1 MTAMSDTNMPYA
13 ERPVNPPGTKLQIP
27 ARAKGTKAQPVS
39 NLRNDSNLF
48 MVPSGII
55 LATVM
60 IAPLL
65 FAIYLSFFNY
75 FLGQE
80 KSFIGLA
87 NYGNLLMEGR
97 FWKSLGTTLYIVF
110 ASVAL
115 EFCSGLLI
123 AYGLYNLSK
132 GGRIFNVL
140 IMLPNIITP
149 VVSGVFLRW
158 IFVPEWGLV
167 DVTLNL
173 FGATGPDFLGNAF
186 WARITIILADMWQYT
201 PFMVLVLFA
210 GLNSVDRSQI
220 EAAQIDGIGTFPILT
235 RIMVPNIK
243 PLIVF
248 VLAIRLMDSFRFFD
262 QIFILTAGGPGTA
275 TETLTMYTYALGFNL
290 LSIGAASALGVMT
303 LLIELGLVL
312 LMIRAVYRK
321 EKGAF

>member
-1 MTAMSDTNMPYA
+1 MTDANQ
-13 ERPVNPPGTKLQIP
+13 NLQG
-27 ARAKGTKAQPVS
+27 RAAPTPRGKKRKHEAHT
-39 NLRNDSNLF
+39 NLRSDSGLF
-48 MVPSGII
+48 MAPSAII
-55 LATVM
+55 LGTVM

-65 FAIYLSFFNY
+65 FAIYLSFFSF
-75 FLGQE
+75 FLGQD
-80 KSFIGLA
+80 KSFIWFA
-87 NYGNLLMEGR
+87 NYGNLLTEGR

-110 ASVAL
+110 ASVTL

-123 AYGLYNLSK
+123 AYGLYNLAR
-132 GGRIFNVL
+132 GGRTFNVL

-158 IFVPEWGLV
+158 VFVPDWGLV
-167 DVTLNL
+167 DVALKTI
-173 FGATGPDFLGNAF
+173 GIAGPDFLGNAF
-186 WARITIILADMWQYT
+186 WARITIILADMWQHT

-220 EAAQIDGIGTFPILT
+220 EAAQIDGIGPFTMLT

-248 VLAIRLMDSFRFFD
+248 VLAIRLMDAFRFFD
-262 QIFILTAGGPGTA
+262 QIFVLTAGGPGTA

-290 LSIGAASALGVMT
+290 LNIGAASALGVMT
-303 LLIELGLVL
+303 LLIELVVVL
-312 LMIRAVYRK
+312 IMIRIVYRK

>member
-1 MTAMSDTNMPYA
+1 MNQTSVPSVDTTVNAPGAKGQSA
-13 ERPVNPPGTKLQIP
+13 ERGITVTQKPS
-27 ARAKGTKAQPVS
+27 AA
-39 NLRNDSNLF
+39 NLRNDSHLF
-48 MVPSGII
+48 MVPSMII

-60 IAPLL
+60 IAPLFL
-65 FAIYLSFFNY
+65 AIYLSFFNY
-75 FLGQE
+75 FIGQE
-80 KSFIGLA
+80 KSFIGLG
-87 NYGNLLMEGR
+87 NYGKLLVDDR

-110 ASVAL
+110 VSVTL
-115 EFCSGLLI
+115 EFLSGMLI
-123 AYGLYNLSK
+123 AYGLYNLAK
-132 GGRIFNVL
+132 GRRAFNVL

-158 IFVPEWGLV
+158 IFVPQWGLL
-167 DVTLNL
+167 DVTLNV
-173 FGATGPDFLGNAF
+173 FGIAGPDFLGDAF
-186 WARITIILADMWQYT
+186 WARITIIVADMWQNT
-201 PFMVLVLFA
+201 PFMVLVLYA

-220 EAAQIDGIGTFPILT
+220 EAAQIDGIGPMRILT
-235 RIMVPNIK
+235 HIMAPNIK

-262 QIFILTAGGPGTA
+262 QIFVLTAGGPGTA